1 MGDNDIII
9 QQLPEE
15 SQTPTP
21 TPSPTI
27 TPTLTKTPTPT
38 PTKTPTP
45 TPTKKPPRK
54 LECGE
59 EGVNECNVLTIFTMG
74 ATCEVIEPSTL
85 TSSDGTIT
93 LIVTGGTSPYTINW
107 DNGNFGNTITNLSVG
122 TYTAV
127 VVDYYGDFTAYT
139 SCKLVGTMPTP
150 TPTPTPTQTPASIGY
165 SLCVNITYQDE
176 VNSETYIP
184 SGTFNGK
191 QSWSAST
198 SQILWSA
205 STNQW
210 FIYPSPIG
218 GYIINNNTSSPPN
231 TGWIVLGVPSPQPVT
246 VQVYTGNCES
256 EIIIT

>member
-1 MGDNDIII
+1 
-9 QQLPEE
+9 
-15 SQTPTP
+15 
-21 TPSPTI
+21 
-27 TPTLTKTPTPT
+27 
-38 PTKTPTP
+38 
-45 TPTKKPPRK
+45 
-54 LECGE
+54 
-59 EGVNECNVLTIFTMG
+59 LTIFTMG